1 MLIRELDLTGKKLS
15 KAEYKKLV
23 PRANHSIETAMQE
36 IAPILKRVK
45 DGGKAELIK
54 LATEFD
60 GITPKEIAISRDEL
74 KNALT
79 KLDPQ
84 IRKSLEVAIEQVKKY
99 HLTQVPADTST
110 SVITGGNID
119 RTFRA
124 VDRVGLYV
132 PGGIASYPSSVIM
145 NVVPAQ
151 IAGVSS
157 IALASPPQKENNGL
171 PNSIILATCELL
183 GINEVYAVGG
193 AQAIAMFAYGV
204 KDLCESVDLVT
215 GPMLD
220 AVLPFSKWIDVFCD
234 KGAFSVD
241 DARTILKA
249 GMAKGLLP
257 RIHANQLQE
266 GQGVRLGVELDAA
279 SVDHVSHVTEKD
291 IQALSTSKTVATLLP
306 GAEFS
311 TRSAYPDVR
320 PLLEAS
326 ITVALASD
334 CNPGSSYTT
343 SMPFIIAVAV
353 REMHFSPEQ
362 ALWSATMGGAK
373 ALRRDDIG
381 HLFEGAR
388 ANFSILNTDSYIH
401 LAYRPGVQLVEKV
414 WRDGL
419 QIK

>member
-1 MLIRELDLTGKKLS
+1 MTSTLVHNIGQLVTNDPAHDGTKLGVIENAALLIEDGVVAWAGADADAPTHHIKRKFDAKGRAVIPGFVDSHTHMIFAGDRSKEFRARMLGESYTAGGIAHTVEKTRGASDDLLRRNALDLVNEAYSSGTTTIEIKSGYGLTVNDERRS
-15 KAEYKKLV
+15 LEIAQGLTDETTFLGAHVVPVEYKKN
-23 PRANHSIETAMQE
+23 P
-36 IAPILKRVK
+36 K
-45 DGGKAELIK
+45 D
-54 LATEFD
+54 
-60 GITPKEIAISRDEL
+60 
-74 KNALT
+74 
-79 KLDPQ
+79 
-84 IRKSLEVAIEQVKKY
+84 Y
-99 HLTQVPADTST
+99 
-110 SVITGGNID
+110 
-119 RTFRA
+119 
-124 VDRVGLYV
+124 
-132 PGGIASYPSSVIM
+132 
-145 NVVPAQ
+145 
-151 IAGVSS
+151 
-157 IALASPPQKENNGL
+157 
-171 PNSIILATCELL
+171 
-183 GINEVYAVGG
+183 
-193 AQAIAMFAYGV
+193 
-204 KDLCESVDLVT
+204 VDLVT

-234 KGAFSVD
+234 KGAFSPD

-266 GQGVRLGVELDAA
+266 GQGVRIGVELDAA
-279 SVDHVSHVTEKD
+279 SVDHVSHLSEKD
-291 IQALSTSKTVATLLP
+291 IEALSKSKTVATLLP

-343 SMPFIIAVAV
+343 SMAFIMAIAV

-388 ANFSILNTDSYIH
+388 ANFSILSAESYIH
-401 LAYRPGVQLVEKV
+401 LAYRPGVQLIEQV

>member
-1 MLIRELDLTGKKLS
+1 MTSTLVRNIGQLVTNDPQHDGTKLGLIENAALLIEDGVVAWAGSETDAPTHHIKHRFDAHGRAVIPGFVDSHTHMIFAGDRSKEFRARMLGESYTAGGIAHTVEKTRAASDQTLRNNAQSLLNEAYLSGTTTIEIKSGYGLTVNDERRSLEIAQSFTDETTFLG
-15 KAEYKKLV
+15 AHVVPVEYKKN
-23 PRANHSIETAMQE
+23 P
-36 IAPILKRVK
+36 K
-45 DGGKAELIK
+45 D
-54 LATEFD
+54 
-60 GITPKEIAISRDEL
+60 
-74 KNALT
+74 
-79 KLDPQ
+79 
-84 IRKSLEVAIEQVKKY
+84 Y
-99 HLTQVPADTST
+99 
-110 SVITGGNID
+110 
-119 RTFRA
+119 
-124 VDRVGLYV
+124 
-132 PGGIASYPSSVIM
+132 
-145 NVVPAQ
+145 
-151 IAGVSS
+151 
-157 IALASPPQKENNGL
+157 
-171 PNSIILATCELL
+171 
-183 GINEVYAVGG
+183 
-193 AQAIAMFAYGV
+193 
-204 KDLCESVDLVT
+204 VDLVT

-220 AVLPFSKWIDVFCD
+220 AVAPFSKWIDVFCD

-257 RIHANQLQE
+257 RLHANQLQE

-279 SVDHVSHVTEKD
+279 SVDHVSHLSEKD
-291 IQALSTSKTVATLLP
+291 IEALSTSKTVATLLP

-343 SMPFIIAVAV
+343 NMPFIIAVAV

-373 ALRRDDIG
+373 ALRREDIG

-388 ANFSILNTDSYIH
+388 ANFSILNADSYIH
-401 LAYRPGVQLVEKV
+401 LAYRPGVNLVEQV

>member
-1 MLIRELDLTGKKLS
+1 MTSTLVHNIGQLVTNDPAHDGTKLGVIENAALLIEDGVVAWAGPDADAPTHHIKRKLDAKGRAVIPGFVDSHTHMIFAGDRSKEFRARMLGESYTAGGIAHTVEKTRAASDELLRSNAQSLLNEAYSTGTTTVEIKSGYGLTVHDERRSLEIAQGLTDETTFLG
-15 KAEYKKLV
+15 AHVVPVEYKKN
-23 PRANHSIETAMQE
+23 P
-36 IAPILKRVK
+36 K
-45 DGGKAELIK
+45 D
-54 LATEFD
+54 
-60 GITPKEIAISRDEL
+60 
-74 KNALT
+74 
-79 KLDPQ
+79 
-84 IRKSLEVAIEQVKKY
+84 Y
-99 HLTQVPADTST
+99 
-110 SVITGGNID
+110 
-119 RTFRA
+119 
-124 VDRVGLYV
+124 
-132 PGGIASYPSSVIM
+132 
-145 NVVPAQ
+145 
-151 IAGVSS
+151 
-157 IALASPPQKENNGL
+157 
-171 PNSIILATCELL
+171 
-183 GINEVYAVGG
+183 
-193 AQAIAMFAYGV
+193 
-204 KDLCESVDLVT
+204 VDLVT

-234 KGAFSVD
+234 KGAFSPD

-279 SVDHVSHVTEKD
+279 SVDHVSHLSEKD
-291 IQALSTSKTVATLLP
+291 IEALSKSKTVATLLP

-343 SMPFIIAVAV
+343 SMAFIMAIAV

-381 HLFEGAR
+381 YLFEGAR
-388 ANFSILNTDSYIH
+388 ANFSILNADSYIH
-401 LAYRPGVQLVEKV
+401 LAYRPGVQLIEQV

>member
-1 MLIRELDLTGKKLS
+1 MTSTLVHNIGQLVTNDPAHDGTKLGVIENAALLIEDGVVAWAGPDADAPTHHIKRKLDAKGRAVIPGFVDSHTHMIFAGDRSKEFRARMLGETYTAGGIAHTVEKTRAASDELLRSNAQSLLNEAYSTGTTTIEIKSGYGLTINDERRSLEIAQGLTDETTYLG
-15 KAEYKKLV
+15 AHVVPVEYKKN
-23 PRANHSIETAMQE
+23 P
-36 IAPILKRVK
+36 K
-45 DGGKAELIK
+45 D
-54 LATEFD
+54 
-60 GITPKEIAISRDEL
+60 
-74 KNALT
+74 
-79 KLDPQ
+79 
-84 IRKSLEVAIEQVKKY
+84 Y
-99 HLTQVPADTST
+99 
-110 SVITGGNID
+110 
-119 RTFRA
+119 
-124 VDRVGLYV
+124 
-132 PGGIASYPSSVIM
+132 
-145 NVVPAQ
+145 
-151 IAGVSS
+151 
-157 IALASPPQKENNGL
+157 
-171 PNSIILATCELL
+171 
-183 GINEVYAVGG
+183 
-193 AQAIAMFAYGV
+193 
-204 KDLCESVDLVT
+204 VDLVT

-234 KGAFSVD
+234 KGAFSPD

-279 SVDHVSHVTEKD
+279 SVDHVSHLSEKD
-291 IQALSTSKTVATLLP
+291 IEALSKSKTVATLLP

-343 SMPFIIAVAV
+343 SMAFIMAVAV

-388 ANFSILNTDSYIH
+388 ANFSILKADSYIH
-401 LAYRPGVQLVEKV
+401 LAYRPGVQLIEQV

>member
-1 MLIRELDLTGKKLS
+1 MTSTLVHNIGQLVTNDPAHDGTKLGVIENAALLIEDGVVAWAGPDADAPTHHIKRKLDAKGRAVIPGFVDSHTHMIFAGDRSKDFRARMLGESYTAGGIAHTVEKTRAASDELLRSNAQSLLNEAYSTGTTTVEIKSGYGLTVHDERRSLEIAQGLTDDTTFLG
-15 KAEYKKLV
+15 AHVVPVEYKKN
-23 PRANHSIETAMQE
+23 P
-36 IAPILKRVK
+36 K
-45 DGGKAELIK
+45 D
-54 LATEFD
+54 
-60 GITPKEIAISRDEL
+60 
-74 KNALT
+74 
-79 KLDPQ
+79 
-84 IRKSLEVAIEQVKKY
+84 Y
-99 HLTQVPADTST
+99 
-110 SVITGGNID
+110 
-119 RTFRA
+119 
-124 VDRVGLYV
+124 
-132 PGGIASYPSSVIM
+132 
-145 NVVPAQ
+145 
-151 IAGVSS
+151 
-157 IALASPPQKENNGL
+157 
-171 PNSIILATCELL
+171 
-183 GINEVYAVGG
+183 
-193 AQAIAMFAYGV
+193 
-204 KDLCESVDLVT
+204 VDLIT

-234 KGAFSVD
+234 KGAFSPD

-266 GQGVRLGVELDAA
+266 GQGVRLGVELGAA
-279 SVDHVSHVTEKD
+279 SVDHVSHLSEKD
-291 IQALSTSKTVATLLP
+291 IEALSKSKTVATLLP

-343 SMPFIIAVAV
+343 SMAFIMAIAV

-381 HLFEGAR
+381 YLFEGAR
-388 ANFSILNTDSYIH
+388 ANFSILNADSYIH
-401 LAYRPGVQLVEKV
+401 LAYRPGVQLIEQV

>member
-1 MLIRELDLTGKKLS
+1 VPVD
-15 KAEYKKLV
+15 YKKN
-23 PRANHSIETAMQE
+23 P
-36 IAPILKRVK
+36 K
-45 DGGKAELIK
+45 D
-54 LATEFD
+54 
-60 GITPKEIAISRDEL
+60 
-74 KNALT
+74 
-79 KLDPQ
+79 
-84 IRKSLEVAIEQVKKY
+84 Y
-99 HLTQVPADTST
+99 
-110 SVITGGNID
+110 
-119 RTFRA
+119 
-124 VDRVGLYV
+124 
-132 PGGIASYPSSVIM
+132 
-145 NVVPAQ
+145 
-151 IAGVSS
+151 
-157 IALASPPQKENNGL
+157 
-171 PNSIILATCELL
+171 
-183 GINEVYAVGG
+183 
-193 AQAIAMFAYGV
+193 
-204 KDLCESVDLVT
+204 VDLVT

-220 AVLPFSKWIDVFCD
+220 AALPFSKWIDVFCD

-279 SVDHVSHVTEKD
+279 SVDHVSHLSEKD

-401 LAYRPGVQLVEKV
+401 LAYRPGVQLVEQV

>member
-1 MLIRELDLTGKKLS
+1 MTSTLVHNIGQLVTNDPAHDGTKLGVIENAALLIEDGVVAWAGPDADAPTHHIKRKLDAKGRAVIPGFVDSHTHMIFAGDRSKEFRARMLGESYTAGGIAHTVEKTRAASDELLRSNAQSLLNEAYSTGTTTIEIKSGYGLTVNDERRSLEIAQGLTDETTFLG
-15 KAEYKKLV
+15 AHVVPVEYKKS
-23 PRANHSIETAMQE
+23 P
-36 IAPILKRVK
+36 K
-45 DGGKAELIK
+45 D
-54 LATEFD
+54 
-60 GITPKEIAISRDEL
+60 
-74 KNALT
+74 
-79 KLDPQ
+79 
-84 IRKSLEVAIEQVKKY
+84 Y
-99 HLTQVPADTST
+99 
-110 SVITGGNID
+110 
-119 RTFRA
+119 
-124 VDRVGLYV
+124 
-132 PGGIASYPSSVIM
+132 
-145 NVVPAQ
+145 
-151 IAGVSS
+151 
-157 IALASPPQKENNGL
+157 
-171 PNSIILATCELL
+171 
-183 GINEVYAVGG
+183 
-193 AQAIAMFAYGV
+193 
-204 KDLCESVDLVT
+204 VDLVT
-215 GPMLD
+215 GPMLE

-234 KGAFSVD
+234 KGAFSPD

-279 SVDHVSHVTEKD
+279 SVDHVSHLSEKD
-291 IQALSTSKTVATLLP
+291 IEALSKSKTVATLLP

-311 TRSAYPDVR
+311 TRSPYPDVR

-343 SMPFIIAVAV
+343 SMAFIMAIAV

-388 ANFSILNTDSYIH
+388 ANFSILNADSYIH
-401 LAYRPGVQLVEKV
+401 LAYRPGVQLIEQV

>member
-1 MLIRELDLTGKKLS
+1 MTSTLVHNIGQLVTNDPQHDGTKLGVIENAALLIEDGVVAWAGPDSDAPTHHIKHRLDALGRAVIPGFVDSHTHMIFAGDRSKEFRARMLGESYSAGGIGNTVEKTREASNDALRSNAQSLLNEAYSTGTTTIEIKSGYGLTVEDERRSLQIAATFTDETTFLG
-15 KAEYKKLV
+15 AHVVPVEYKKN
-23 PRANHSIETAMQE
+23 P
-36 IAPILKRVK
+36 K
-45 DGGKAELIK
+45 D
-54 LATEFD
+54 
-60 GITPKEIAISRDEL
+60 
-74 KNALT
+74 
-79 KLDPQ
+79 
-84 IRKSLEVAIEQVKKY
+84 Y
-99 HLTQVPADTST
+99 
-110 SVITGGNID
+110 
-119 RTFRA
+119 
-124 VDRVGLYV
+124 
-132 PGGIASYPSSVIM
+132 
-145 NVVPAQ
+145 
-151 IAGVSS
+151 
-157 IALASPPQKENNGL
+157 
-171 PNSIILATCELL
+171 
-183 GINEVYAVGG
+183 
-193 AQAIAMFAYGV
+193 
-204 KDLCESVDLVT
+204 VDLVT

-220 AVLPFSKWIDVFCD
+220 AALPFSKWIDVFCD

-279 SVDHVSHVTEKD
+279 SVDHVSHLSKRD

-343 SMPFIIAVAV
+343 SMPFVIAIAV

-388 ANFSILNTDSYIH
+388 ANFSILNADSYIH
-401 LAYRPGVQLVEKV
+401 LAYRPGVQLVEQV

>member
-1 MLIRELDLTGKKLS
+1 MTSTLVHNIGQLVTNDPAHDGTKLGVIENAALLIEDGVVAWAGADADAPTHHIKRKLDAKGRAVIPGFVDSHTHMIFAGDRSKEFRARMLGESYSAGGIAHTVEKTRAASDELLRSNAQSLINEAYSTGTTTVEIKSGYGLTANDERRSLEIAQGLTDETTFLG
-15 KAEYKKLV
+15 AHVVPVEYKKN
-23 PRANHSIETAMQE
+23 P
-36 IAPILKRVK
+36 K
-45 DGGKAELIK
+45 D
-54 LATEFD
+54 
-60 GITPKEIAISRDEL
+60 
-74 KNALT
+74 
-79 KLDPQ
+79 
-84 IRKSLEVAIEQVKKY
+84 Y
-99 HLTQVPADTST
+99 
-110 SVITGGNID
+110 
-119 RTFRA
+119 
-124 VDRVGLYV
+124 
-132 PGGIASYPSSVIM
+132 
-145 NVVPAQ
+145 
-151 IAGVSS
+151 
-157 IALASPPQKENNGL
+157 
-171 PNSIILATCELL
+171 
-183 GINEVYAVGG
+183 
-193 AQAIAMFAYGV
+193 
-204 KDLCESVDLVT
+204 VDLVT

-279 SVDHVSHVTEKD
+279 SVDHVSHLSEKD
-291 IQALSTSKTVATLLP
+291 IEALSKSKTVATLLP

-343 SMPFIIAVAV
+343 SMAFIMAIAV

-388 ANFSILNTDSYIH
+388 ADFSILNADSYIH
-401 LAYRPGVQLVEKV
+401 LAYRPGVQLIEQV

>member
-1 MLIRELDLTGKKLS
+1 MTSTLVHNIGQLVTNDPAHDGTKLGVIENAALLVEDGVVAWAGPDADAPTHHIKRKLDAKGRAVIPGFVDSHTHMIFAGDRSKEFRARMLGETYTAGGIAHTVEKTRAASDELLRSNAQSLLNEAYSTGTTTIEIKSGYGLTINDERRSLEIAQGLTDETTYLG
-15 KAEYKKLV
+15 AHVVPVEYKKN
-23 PRANHSIETAMQE
+23 P
-36 IAPILKRVK
+36 K
-45 DGGKAELIK
+45 D
-54 LATEFD
+54 
-60 GITPKEIAISRDEL
+60 
-74 KNALT
+74 
-79 KLDPQ
+79 
-84 IRKSLEVAIEQVKKY
+84 Y
-99 HLTQVPADTST
+99 
-110 SVITGGNID
+110 
-119 RTFRA
+119 
-124 VDRVGLYV
+124 
-132 PGGIASYPSSVIM
+132 
-145 NVVPAQ
+145 
-151 IAGVSS
+151 
-157 IALASPPQKENNGL
+157 
-171 PNSIILATCELL
+171 
-183 GINEVYAVGG
+183 
-193 AQAIAMFAYGV
+193 
-204 KDLCESVDLVT
+204 VDLVT

-234 KGAFSVD
+234 KGAFSPD

-279 SVDHVSHVTEKD
+279 SVDHVSHLSEKD
-291 IQALSTSKTVATLLP
+291 IEALSKSKTVATLLP

-343 SMPFIIAVAV
+343 SMAFIMAVAV

-388 ANFSILNTDSYIH
+388 ANFSILNADSYIH
-401 LAYRPGVQLVEKV
+401 LAYRPGVQLIEQV

>member
-1 MLIRELDLTGKKLS
+1 MTSTLVHNIGQLVTNDPAHDGTKLGVIENAALLIEDGVVAWAGPDADAPTHHIKRKLDAKGRAVIPGFVDSHTHMIFAGDRSKEFRARMLGESYTAGGIAHTVEKTRAASDELLRSNAQSLLNEAYSTGTTTVEIKSGYGLSVEDERRSLEIAQGLTDETTFLG
-15 KAEYKKLV
+15 AHVVPVEYKKN
-23 PRANHSIETAMQE
+23 P
-36 IAPILKRVK
+36 K
-45 DGGKAELIK
+45 D
-54 LATEFD
+54 
-60 GITPKEIAISRDEL
+60 
-74 KNALT
+74 
-79 KLDPQ
+79 
-84 IRKSLEVAIEQVKKY
+84 Y
-99 HLTQVPADTST
+99 
-110 SVITGGNID
+110 
-119 RTFRA
+119 
-124 VDRVGLYV
+124 
-132 PGGIASYPSSVIM
+132 
-145 NVVPAQ
+145 
-151 IAGVSS
+151 
-157 IALASPPQKENNGL
+157 
-171 PNSIILATCELL
+171 
-183 GINEVYAVGG
+183 
-193 AQAIAMFAYGV
+193 
-204 KDLCESVDLVT
+204 VDLVT

-234 KGAFSVD
+234 KGAFSPD

-249 GMAKGLLP
+249 GMAKGLMP

-279 SVDHVSHVTEKD
+279 SVDHVSHLSEKD
-291 IQALSTSKTVATLLP
+291 IEALSKSKTVATLLP

-343 SMPFIIAVAV
+343 SMAFIMAIAV

-388 ANFSILNTDSYIH
+388 ANFSILNADSYIH
-401 LAYRPGVQLVEKV
+401 LAYRPGVQLIEQV

>member
-1 MLIRELDLTGKKLS
+1 MTSTLVHNIGQLVTNDPAHDGTKLGVIENAALLIEDGVVAWAGPDADAPTHHIKRKLDAKGRAVIPGFVDSHTHMIFAGDRSKEFRARMLGETYTAGGIAHTVEKTRAASDELLRSNAQSLLNEAYSTGTTTIEIKSGYGLTVNDERRSLEIAQGLTDETTFLG
-15 KAEYKKLV
+15 AHVVPVEYKKS
-23 PRANHSIETAMQE
+23 P
-36 IAPILKRVK
+36 K
-45 DGGKAELIK
+45 D
-54 LATEFD
+54 
-60 GITPKEIAISRDEL
+60 
-74 KNALT
+74 
-79 KLDPQ
+79 
-84 IRKSLEVAIEQVKKY
+84 Y
-99 HLTQVPADTST
+99 
-110 SVITGGNID
+110 
-119 RTFRA
+119 
-124 VDRVGLYV
+124 
-132 PGGIASYPSSVIM
+132 
-145 NVVPAQ
+145 
-151 IAGVSS
+151 
-157 IALASPPQKENNGL
+157 
-171 PNSIILATCELL
+171 
-183 GINEVYAVGG
+183 
-193 AQAIAMFAYGV
+193 
-204 KDLCESVDLVT
+204 VDLVT

-234 KGAFSVD
+234 KGAFSPD

-279 SVDHVSHVTEKD
+279 SVDHVSHLSEKD
-291 IQALSTSKTVATLLP
+291 IEALSKSKTVATLLP

-311 TRSAYPDVR
+311 TRSPYPDVR

-343 SMPFIIAVAV
+343 SMAFIMAIAV

-388 ANFSILNTDSYIH
+388 ANFSILNADSYIH
-401 LAYRPGVQLVEKV
+401 LAYRPGVQLIEQV